1 MSRGEIPEASSEGSM
16 DVEGLRLARSQ
27 EGNAVVSAEG
37 HMTPHVEGAR
47 ELHSWVLCSA
57 LPKIMVAIAP

>member
-47 ELHSWVLCSA
+47 ELHSWGLCSA